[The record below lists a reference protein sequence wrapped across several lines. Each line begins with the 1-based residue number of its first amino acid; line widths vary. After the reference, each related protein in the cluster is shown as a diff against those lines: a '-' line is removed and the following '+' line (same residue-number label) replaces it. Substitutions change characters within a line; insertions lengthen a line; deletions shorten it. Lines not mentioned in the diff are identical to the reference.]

1 MDFQKLIKIW
11 INEKLNEMGHGSR
24 KALGKHLG
32 LGPSSITRLLST
44 DNSDPKAYREIS
56 AEELVKLHSFFKE
69 YPPYPA
75 LSEIDQDFYDLYSS
89 CNEEDRRA
97 TLAFLH
103 TLLESKKR

>member
-1 MDFQKLIKIW
+1 MDFQKLIKMW

-24 KALGKHLG
+24 KALGQHLG
-32 LGPSSITRLLST
+32 LGPSSITRLLSI
-44 DNSDPKAYREIS
+44 DDSDSKAYRDIT

-75 LSEIDQDFYDLYSS
+75 LSKIDQDFYDLYSS
-89 CNEEDRRA
+89 CNEEERRA

-103 TLLESKKR
+103 TLIESKKR